1 MSYNTGNLQVNLD
14 VAKRLDIVCRKGDSF
29 ELTLEVTDAEG
40 NAIDFSLY
48 SSMKFQVRE
57 AEEDTGTPVL
67 EFSYPSDFITSTTGK
82 ITIKKTADL
91 MANAEAG
98 LFVYDFQLT
107 DSSNKT
113 VTWFYGLFTIND
125 DISI

>member
-67 EFSYPSDFITSTTGK
+67 EFSYPSDFITSVPGK

>member
-1 MSYNTGNLQVNLD
+1 
-14 VAKRLDIVCRKGDSF
+14 
-29 ELTLEVTDAEG
+29 
-40 NAIDFSLY
+40 
-48 SSMKFQVRE
+48 
-57 AEEDTGTPVL
+57 
-67 EFSYPSDFITSTTGK
+67 
-82 ITIKKTADL
+82 